1 MGVEFYSSKPQYYYT
16 KLTEL
21 KKELIEHATE
31 NAKTRAETIASK
43 SGFKLGRLKNA
54 NMGVFQIIARNSNE
68 DYSWAGAFNTTS
80 KQKTAT
86 ITMKL
91 QFGIQ

>member
-1 MGVEFYSSKPQYYYT
+1 
-16 KLTEL
+16 
-21 KKELIEHATE
+21 
-31 NAKTRAETIASK
+31 
-43 SGFKLGRLKNA
+43 
-54 NMGVFQIIARNSNE
+54 MGVFQIIARNSNE
-68 DYSWAGAFNTTS
+68 DYSWAGTFNTTS